1 MEEYVQQDLFTENET
16 VKARKNRKRNGEKRV
31 QVSVYLE
38 PENYEGIRLMS
49 ANMNKTISDILEIFA
64 ENFVNLN
71 QEAIQ
76 KMKST
81 WGEIQVRFK

>member
-1 MEEYVQQDLFTENET
+1 MEEYVQQDLFTENDT
-16 VKARKNRKRNGEKRV
+16 VKSRKNRKRNGERRV

-38 PENYEGIRLMS
+38 PETYEGIRLMS